1 MLITTV
7 VLQKA
12 PSGLF
17 DHAGNGRSG
26 VWRGGGL
33 GGEVELMPFRLS

>member
-1 MLITTV
+1 MIGVRKHLGGEAPLLLITTV

-17 DHAGNGRSG
+17 GHEGTM
-26 VWRGGGL
+26 L
-33 GGEVELMPFRLS
+33 GGVET